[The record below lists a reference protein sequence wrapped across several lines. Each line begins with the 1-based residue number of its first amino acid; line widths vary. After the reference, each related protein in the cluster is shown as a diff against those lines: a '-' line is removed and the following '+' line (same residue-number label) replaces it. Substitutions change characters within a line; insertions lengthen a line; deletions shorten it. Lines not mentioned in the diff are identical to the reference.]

1 MSNYEPEF
9 KNKMIHLHLEDGRTI
24 KSLQEEYGVSKA
36 SISIWIKEFRKEC
49 QADPEAT
56 EDYDLMLE
64 NRKLKKQLEEMEK
77 ENRFLKKAA
86 AFFAKE
92 ID

>member
-49 QADPEAT
+49 QAD
-56 EDYDLMLE
+56 
-64 NRKLKKQLEEMEK
+64 RKAGYKK
-77 ENRFLKKAA
+77 RKKVACDA
-86 AFFAKE
+86 IAD
-92 ID
+92 IYH